1 MSDYR
6 GVKEIECDDVSPAA
20 LAQMRAAGFRGRI
33 VSGEELELRMQKRAG
48 VPEAAIVR
56 GLGRKDEG
64 GRTDG

>member
-1 MSDYR
+1 
-6 GVKEIECDDVSPAA
+6 VKADTMQDPAF
-20 LAQMRAAGFRGRI
+20 LADANKAKLDIKPM
-33 VSGEELELRMQKRAG
+33 SGEELELRMQKRAG